1 MANVSIHAQ
10 QENLLMEANVKTVI
24 LLVSPAQDHNLTNV
38 WHVQPNSYFKVLY
51 VLAVQEHS

>member
-1 MANVSIHAQ
+1 MANVSLNAQ
-10 QENLLMEANVKTVI
+10 QEPLLMKANVKIVI
-24 LLVSPAQDHNLTNV
+24 LLVPPAQDQNLTNV